1 MLVLLKAPSVPLG
14 KCLAFFSPLLSCL
27 SQKGRGVSKYVE
39 IGARGVGV
47 EVVAGV
53 VGYIESFRKCHRGAD
68 FI

>member
-14 KCLAFFSPLLSCL
+14 KCLAFFSPLLSYL

-47 EVVAGV
+47 QVAGV
-53 VGYIESFRKCHRGAD
+53 VGYIESIRKCHRGAE